1 MKFDIVPGNES
12 IDSSVL
18 GEADNSESQPESV
31 LKIGD
36 TVETDYCRMTLD
48 KYDSGMEITSGT
60 GQSGSY
66 RYYTSENGDP
76 YF

>member
-1 MKFDIVPGNES
+1 MYAGTVKVATASVNSQGMKFDIVPGNES

-48 KYDSGMEITSGT
+48 KYDSGME
-60 GQSGSY
+60 
-66 RYYTSENGDP
+66 
-76 YF
+76 